1 MANAIPVHSTPEKK
15 VVRKKPSNT
24 PEKVTIKPTTPEPG
38 QHYVTEDGT
47 IYRQN

>member
-1 MANAIPVHSTPEKK
+1 MASAIPVHKTPEKK
-15 VVRKKPSNT
+15 VVTKKPSKT

-47 IYRQN
+47 VYRQN